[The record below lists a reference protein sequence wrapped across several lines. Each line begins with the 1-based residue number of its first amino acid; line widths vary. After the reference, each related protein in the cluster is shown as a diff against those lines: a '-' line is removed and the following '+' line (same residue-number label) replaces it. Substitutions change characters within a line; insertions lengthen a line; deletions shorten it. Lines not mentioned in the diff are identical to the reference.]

1 MAYKIY
7 KEYPINFSE
16 DIINVVKTL
25 SIKNGKNAQLY
36 GSSRFK
42 IDYPGDYDFYQEI
55 DFTNKLMKDDSIILK
70 DFQKVIIDLLALKDV
85 FIGDIKSGMKPQLK
99 VIDEDLNEYNYNKK
113 IPIMKKRLTAL
124 YDTKR
129 ISKEE
134 YDTSIELLKP
144 NLKEFDLSIL
154 RHVLRFEIIRWT
166 PEDILN
172 GFTTYRGYK
181 INFTDYLLTYSATK
195 IDALCWVNGIRFT
208 EITMVYFFSRNGKQ
222 INKGFQYLYEIL
234 VDTIPT
240 LLKQQKYLKVCKR
253 MNAIE
258 LTKKEPSKLFLS
270 RIYRL
275 YNSNLGRLS
284 QIISDLTVLEYL
296 IEYKKNL
303 PIDKIKYEI
312 DMLKYRLGNMTNPKY
327 LKEQN
332 LVLKLI
338 DKLEK
343 DVIDIKAVNKLKEF
357 LNNILQTE
365 TLKVMKLWKIYPIPD
380 EYLPKPEHKRGG
392 KIRVKPVEDIEMKI

>member
-7 KEYPINFSE
+7 KSYPDNFSE
-16 DIINVVKTL
+16 DIINVVNTL
-25 SIKNGKNAQLY
+25 GIKSGKSPELY

-85 FIGDIKSGMKPQLK
+85 FIGDIKSGLKPQLK
-99 VIDEDLNEYNYNKK
+99 VIDEDLNEYNYNEK
-113 IPIMKKRLTAL
+113 IPIMKKRLALL

-129 ISKEE
+129 ITKEE
-134 YDTSIELLKP
+134 YDDSIGLLKP

-154 RHVLRFEIIRWT
+154 RHELRYEIIRWK

-172 GFTTYRGYK
+172 GYTTYRGYK

-195 IDALCWVNGIRFT
+195 IDALCWVNGVRFT

-234 VDTIPT
+234 IDTIPT
-240 LLKQQKYLKVCKR
+240 LLKQQKYMKVCKR

-258 LTKKEPSKLFLS
+258 LTKREPNKLFLS

-275 YNSNLGRLS
+275 YNSNLGRLT

-296 IEYKKNL
+296 VENKKNL
-303 PIDKIKYEI
+303 PVEKIKYEI
-312 DMLKYRLGNMTNPKY
+312 DMMRYRLGNMTNPKY
-327 LKEQN
+327 LKEQST
-332 LVLKLI
+332 VLKMI
-338 DKLEK
+338 DKLEN
-343 DVIDIKAVNKLKEF
+343 DVIDIKLVSKLKEF

-365 TLKVMKLWKIYPIPD
+365 TLKVMKLWKIYPISD

-392 KIRVKPVEDIEMKI
+392 KMCINPVEVVEMSI